1 MDSSSAFE
9 ALESLE
15 GKLNR
20 RLHRVMRVVNVLY
33 VLVFTCLKSLFKP
46 GGATKMTKIPLVLS
60 MEFQKVSLKKVNKL
74 LCMVKR
80 RVQLAHWWD
89 HARRMKL

>member
-33 VLVFTCLKSLFKP
+33 VLLFTCLKSLFKP
-46 GGATKMTKIPLVLS
+46 GGATKMTKIPLVPS
-60 MEFQKVSLKKVNKL
+60 VEFQKVSLKEGEQVTL
-74 LCMVKR
+74 YG
-80 RVQLAHWWD
+80 
-89 HARRMKL
+89 